1 MVSWSTNGLL
11 KCGLVGG
18 SLIEAK
24 YERSR
29 GKSATVNVMFMITR
43 HRGSIMGGLIGLNIV
58 ECNIVM
64 KNNVGAAGSNDST
77 LSTVDVDG
85 KEKELM
91 RY

>member
-1 MVSWSTNGLL
+1 M
-11 KCGLVGG
+11 GG

-64 KNNVGAAGSNDST
+64 KNNVG
-77 LSTVDVDG
+77 
-85 KEKELM
+85 
-91 RY
+91 